1 MKNIF
6 TNIYK
11 FLNNNRW
18 FAYLF
23 IILSFAIFVFFG
35 MKVVFNENIAD
46 LLPNTNDNFYG
57 DLAFKDLKVKDKI
70 FLQFVSED
78 KKLNPE
84 ELSDICNE
92 FIDSLIIKDTT
103 SHLVD
108 NILYQIDDDLMF
120 NLIFL
125 IGLIRICM
133 KNLIIYSALK

>member
-78 KKLNPE
+78 KMLNPE
-84 ELSDICNE
+84 ELSDICKTYGNPKT
-92 FIDSLIIKDTT
+92 FKLIEMDYRRYKNKIPNNTVGLKEQ
-103 SHLVD
+103 
-108 NILYQIDDDLMF
+108 LYF
-120 NLIFL
+120 VE
-125 IGLIRICM
+125 RT
-133 KNLIIYSALK
+133 

>member
-46 LLPNTNDNFYG
+46 LLPKTDENFYS

-92 FIDSLIIKDTT
+92 FIDSLMIRDTT
-103 SHLVD
+103 SH
-108 NILYQIDDDLMF
+108 
-120 NLIFL
+120 
-125 IGLIRICM
+125 
-133 KNLIIYSALK
+133 